1 MLTVE
6 RVASRSPF
14 GNCCKVCKMKVQQ
27 NHATY
32 CTQCAYAKGICAIC
46 GKQVLDTSMYKMSE
60 GGNFSHTMH
69 AREESAFKSAEQI
82 AREAAQND
90 LFAWLQST
98 GQVGRMP
105 TKAALESAGQG
116 ALAAALISSF
126 GGMNAAADSMGL
138 SKRLLTEESE
148 ERKVAKRE
156 AAQQQAAQQEEQ
168 RRADLEQREQ
178 QEQQQQEQQPEEE
191 EADGDLPPGVA
202 LPGAV
207 GGAMA
212 EPAPEPSKALVPPP
226 PPPPPQHTDPRWD
239 YDPNAGLYFQLS
251 TQCYFDAAASQYFKG
266 GKWSREKP
274 V

>member
-1 MLTVE
+1 
-6 RVASRSPF
+6 
-14 GNCCKVCKMKVQQ
+14 MKVQQ

-60 GGNFSHTMH
+60 GGNFSHAMRD
-69 AREESAFKSAEQI
+69 REESAFKSAEQI

-90 LFAWLQST
+90 LFAYLQST

-105 TKAALESAGQG
+105 TKAALETAGQSS
-116 ALAAALISSF
+116 LAAALISSF
-126 GGMNAAADSMGL
+126 GGMNAAADAMGL

-156 AAQQQAAQQEEQ
+156 AAQQQAAQQAEQ
-168 RRADLEQREQ
+168 RRAELEQREQ
-178 QEQQQQEQQPEEE
+178 QQQQQQPEEE

-202 LPGAV
+202 LPAAAAGAL
-207 GGAMA
+207 A
-212 EPAPEPSKALVPPP
+212 EPAPEPSKAVLP
-226 PPPPPQHTDPRWD
+226 PPPPPQNADPRWD

-251 TQCYFDAAASQYFKG
+251 TQCYFDAAASLYFKG

-274 V
+274 S